1 MDNIKDNAMN
11 LIHYVRSNDSIM
23 IDIVES
29 ELVSMGVPV
38 DTCMKI
44 ENMAMQNKHCQN
56 ILSAVSLW

>member
-1 MDNIKDNAMN
+1 MDNIKSTAMD
-11 LIHYVRSNDSIM
+11 LIHHVRSNNGVM

-38 DTCMKI
+38 DTCIKI